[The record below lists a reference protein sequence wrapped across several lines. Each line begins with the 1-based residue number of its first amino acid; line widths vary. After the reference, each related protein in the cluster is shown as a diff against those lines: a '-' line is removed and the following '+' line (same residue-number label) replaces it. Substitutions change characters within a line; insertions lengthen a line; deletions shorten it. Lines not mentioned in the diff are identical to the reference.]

1 MKTIHIRNLKA
12 GESPL
17 IAGVLTDSD
26 VINIEKSMLIPTDLP
41 MDLIELRVDMFNNIS
56 TAHIINI
63 FQKARDK
70 FGKPVIATVR
80 DIKEGGQKKIND
92 RLITYKAIIPF
103 SDAVDVEIGSKD
115 IFAEIKKLCIDFKK
129 ILIGSYHNFESTPD
143 DSILEGIISKGIELG
158 ADIIKIAAMAK
169 NRDDMIRLLMFTLK
183 HKDKGVI
190 TMSMGD
196 AGLPSRI
203 ISPLFGSLITYG
215 YINTSSAPGQMS
227 AVELMDIFKRLKVRQ
242 A

>member
-1 MKTIHIRNLKA
+1 M
-12 GESPL
+12 PL

-26 VINIEKSMLIPTDLP
+26 VINIEKSLPMP

-63 FQKARDK
+63 FQRALDK
-70 FGKPVIATVR
+70 FGHPIIATVR

-92 RLITYKAIIPF
+92 RICIYREIIPL

-143 DSILEGIISKGIELG
+143 DSILENIISKGTELG

-169 NRDDMIRLLMFTLK
+169 NRDDMVRLLMFTLK

-203 ISPLFGSLITYG
+203 IGPLFGSLITYG

-227 AVELMDIFKRLKVRQ
+227 AIELMDIFKRLKIRQ
-242 A
+242 G

>member
-1 MKTIHIRNLKA
+1 MEIYICNFKL
-12 GESPL
+12 GEAPL
-17 IAGVLTDSD
+17 IAGVLTDTD
-26 VINIEKSMLIPTDLP
+26 VLTAKKDSLNSA
-41 MDLIELRVDMFNNIS
+41 DLIELRVDMFEDIS
-56 TAHIINI
+56 LCHIENI
-63 FQKARDK
+63 FRSAKENFK
-70 FGKPVIATVR
+70 KPVIATVR

-92 RLITYKAIIPF
+92 KISIYREIIPL
-103 SDAVDVEIGSKD
+103 SDALDMEISSED
-115 IFAEIKKLCIDFKK
+115 FTEIKKLCIDFKK

-143 DSILEGIISKGIELG
+143 NTILESIISKGAEVG

-169 NRDDMIRLLMFTLK
+169 NRDDMVRLLMFTLK

-190 TMSMGD
+190 TISMGD

-227 AVELMDIFKRLKVRQ
+227 VYELMDIFKRLKIRQ
-242 A
+242 V